1 MRERRTTI
9 LFLII
14 IVLIVSIMLL
24 LNIYVSRIPKN
35 SPSTTGNTAGNLNNN
50 GLFCEDEG
58 IVYFSN
64 AYDNGSLYSMN
75 ADETNVRKIADVQI
89 QYLNAAGKYLYYY
102 QASSSARSGLGAVR
116 SMSGVYR
123 ATKSGGKM
131 TCFNSDPSGIVSLVG
146 NYVYYQHYD
155 TKNGMTLYKQN
166 IDRSGETEIA
176 KQVINP
182 ASSQDGI
189 IYFNGVEKDH
199 NLYAL
204 NTADDSMT
212 LVLEYSLWNPV
223 VQGDYIYFMDVGNQY
238 RLCRYQ
244 LSTGQIQVLTE
255 DRIDFFN
262 VTDSLIYYQVSS
274 PVSPALKRMNL
285 DGSGAEV
292 VDEGIFENIN
302 ITSNYVYYNEFDNP
316 VPVFKTPVN
325 GSVSVTTFDAAQNAV
340 LLNQ

>member
-212 LVLEYSLWNPV
+212 LVLE
-223 VQGDYIYFMDVGNQY
+223 
-238 RLCRYQ
+238 
-244 LSTGQIQVLTE
+244 
-255 DRIDFFN
+255 
-262 VTDSLIYYQVSS
+262 
-274 PVSPALKRMNL
+274 
-285 DGSGAEV
+285 
-292 VDEGIFENIN
+292 
-302 ITSNYVYYNEFDNP
+302 
-316 VPVFKTPVN
+316 
-325 GSVSVTTFDAAQNAV
+325 
-340 LLNQ
+340 